1 MNEVTREADSLPFQG
16 DTVAKELKKK
26 ETMMCLFKYLKVI

>member
-26 ETMMCLFKYLKVI
+26 ERNNDVSF